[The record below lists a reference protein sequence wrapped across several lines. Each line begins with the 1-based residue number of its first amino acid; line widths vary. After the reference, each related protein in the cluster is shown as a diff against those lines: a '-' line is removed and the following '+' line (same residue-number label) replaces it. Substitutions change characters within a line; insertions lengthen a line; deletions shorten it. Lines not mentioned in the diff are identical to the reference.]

1 MRIVLL
7 WISVVVVIL
16 TPFHHLL
23 HPVGAAFNTRT
34 RHAIQWSG
42 HLNEAD
48 TRPQSKLSVYAPDR
62 IVADSPTRVV
72 EFMSTGFRY
81 VPRGISVPDFHFGLE
96 TISAGNF
103 LLRVRDH
110 QTLPQL
116 TGESE
121 VSYPRGF
128 GVTEVYL
135 VFDNGIEQLFFLKQN
150 PNPAARALIISGR
163 VLTELWSP
171 VTTTVRGITFY
182 ADGRAALHYGP
193 VTVIDAKGRTL
204 RAEMAFTGT
213 HLNIIIDGAWL
224 REATY
229 PVVVDPFI
237 GPVTPIAA
245 TPSAAGHPAMA
256 SDTDHGRY
264 LVVWEQETFGDSEI
278 MGQLIDASGS
288 PATCHPDPFPISR
301 QQRARDTS
309 PAIVYDPSRRR
320 FLVVWEERDS
330 DSAMVTSRIKGRF
343 VGSPDDC
350 ASLTPAGSA
359 LELTRGDA
367 RARAPDVAV
376 GVLPDG
382 TTRFLV
388 VFLKQGAG
396 EEADVFGQIV
406 TEEGMLS
413 GDSIYIG
420 GPTGFAPR
428 FHPSVAFGEAGR
440 AEFFSVVYRAA
451 DRVLRMARVTPAGKS
466 QPVAQQLIVDPV
478 VNDDPADG
486 GPLATDVRPVIAY
499 SRWGHRWMV
508 SWIDYSPRFGAVL
521 QWMEVLATSF
531 LWQSTFTTL
540 LGPFRYVRGLSLTS
554 SPHSPDFVAAL
565 AVGVSPRTGFDIFV
579 FQLQY
584 RIDFFSATLRRDT
597 LAGGSWND
605 WYPII
610 GASSQPE
617 DYFVVWQRNLPD
629 GTFDIVGQSY
639 VP

>member
-1 MRIVLL
+1 MRLVLL
-7 WISVVVVIL
+7 WISVVVVVL

-23 HPVGAAFNTRT
+23 RPVGAAAQTPSRRT
-34 RHAIQWSG
+34 IPSSG
-42 HLNEAD
+42 GLIEAD
-48 TRPQSKLSVYAPDR
+48 IRQRNKLSVYPPDR
-62 IVADSPTRVV
+62 IVTENSTRVL
-72 EFMSTGFRY
+72 EFMTTGFRY
-81 VPRGISVPDFHFGLE
+81 APKRSSVLDFQFGLE

-103 LLRVRDH
+103 LLRVRDRE
-110 QTLPQL
+110 TLPRV
-116 TGESE
+116 TGENE
-121 VSYPRGF
+121 VSYSRGF

-135 VFDNGIEQLFFLKQN
+135 VFDNGIEQLFFLERN
-150 PNPAARALIISGR
+150 PDPTASALIISGR
-163 VLTELWSP
+163 VLTELQSP
-171 VTTTVRGITFY
+171 VTTTTRGITFY
-182 ADGRAALHYGP
+182 ADERPALHYGP

-237 GPVTPIAA
+237 GPVTPIVA
-245 TPSAAGHPAMA
+245 TPSPAGHPVMA
-256 SDTDHGRY
+256 GDTDHDRY

-278 MGQLIDASGS
+278 MGQLIDAEGN
-288 PATCHPDPFPISR
+288 PATCHPDPFPIS
-301 QQRARDTS
+301 QQPQARDTS
-309 PAIVYDPSRRR
+309 PAIAYDPSRRR
-320 FLVVWEERDS
+320 FLVVWEQWDG
-330 DSAMVTSRIKGRF
+330 DSAAVTSRIKGRF

-350 ASLTPAGSA
+350 ASLIPMGSPF
-359 LELTRGDA
+359 ELTQGDV
-367 RARAPDVAV
+367 RARAPDLAV

-388 VFLKQGAG
+388 VFLKQGIG

-413 GDSIYIG
+413 GDSIYLG
-420 GPTGFAPR
+420 GPTGLAPR
-428 FHPSVAFGEAGR
+428 FHPSVAFGEVGR
-440 AEFFSVVYRAA
+440 AEFFSVVYRAS

-466 QPVAQQLIVDPV
+466 QSVAQQLIVDPL

-499 SRWGHRWMV
+499 SRLGHRWMV
-508 SWIDYSPRFGAVL
+508 SWIDYSPRFGTVL

-540 LGPFRYVRGLSLTS
+540 LGPFRYVRGLSLTG

-610 GASSQPE
+610 AGSSRPE
-617 DYFVVWQRNLPD
+617 DYFVVWQRSLPD
-629 GTFDIVGQSY
+629 GTSDIVGQSY